1 MWKNNSL
8 VRRVVWALAMGLLI
22 YSLLYASS
30 ALAQKPSPK
39 VKFYNFEE
47 QLIDGQV
54 RTPSFTYFNLREKVR
69 FERLLNLKKS
79 FMRKLFETSRNPV
92 FK

>member
-8 VRRVVWALAMGLLI
+8 VRRIVWALAMGLLI
-22 YSLLYASS
+22 YSLSYTSH
-30 ALAQKPSPK
+30 ALAKKPSPK
-39 VKFYNFEE
+39 AKFYNFEE

-54 RTPSFTYFNLREKVR
+54 RTPSFTYFNLREKAR
-69 FERLLNLKKS
+69 FERLLRLKKS